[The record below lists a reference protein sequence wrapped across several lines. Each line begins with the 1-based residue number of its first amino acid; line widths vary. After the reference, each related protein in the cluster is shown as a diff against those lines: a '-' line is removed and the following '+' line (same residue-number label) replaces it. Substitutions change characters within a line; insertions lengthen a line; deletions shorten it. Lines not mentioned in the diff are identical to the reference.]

1 MIFELLLI
9 FPLYTIIFGIF
20 FRFRYVIIKMTEIDE
35 IFSAMSSEVEEVS
48 KRAFLVEKVKN
59 GESISNSKTPWTVE
73 RREKSSDKVV
83 EWL

>member
-1 MIFELLLI
+1 MIFKLLLI

-48 KRAFLVEKVKN
+48 KRDFLVEKVKN
-59 GESISNSKTPWTVE
+59 GSSII
-73 RREKSSDKVV
+73 RRERGY
-83 EWL
+83 

>member
-20 FRFRYVIIKMTEIDE
+20 FRFRHVIIKMTEIND

-48 KRAFLVEKVKN
+48 KQSWSLARLANKAGSSMLAKN
-59 GESISNSKTPWTVE
+59 YLDFI
-73 RREKSSDKVV
+73 DK
-83 EWL
+83 L